1 MKKRIALT
9 CMVLAVAAS
18 GFSQKKMVGKAKN
31 ALIEPVDLV
40 EAKTSIDAAMSNEET
55 SSDPNTYVVAGKVY
69 KAIYNAEVKKKLLNQ
84 PYDEK
89 LMTTSLFTAVNCYTN
104 AAELEQIPD
113 AKGKTTDKYD
123 KEIKKSFKEL
133 QDPLIA
139 DGYAALQANKH
150 DAALMLF
157 EGYMSIPNC
166 SIMREEPVD
175 TTYNTVQF
183 LAINAA
189 LLKKDYKKAIK
200 YMSEL
205 KDANYYK
212 GATIYE
218 WLVDALQAEK
228 DTAKSLEILDE
239 GLKKYPTNSYMIGK
253 QVNYYIDHG
262 KKQEAMNYLDNAIAA
277 NPNDVEYLNVKASI
291 YLSDKNYAEALN
303 LYQKACGINANKV
316 ESVEGVGVTYCA
328 MAVDEDAKADK
339 IKSDAAWKKAR
350 TAAEDTYRK
359 AEEYLEKAK
368 AMYEKPNKDNL
379 YWLGIVYNR
388 LKKADK
394 YKEIQNLRNS
404 L

>member
-104 AAELEQIPD
+104 AAELEQVPD

-139 DGYAALQANKH
+139 DGYTALQQSNYK
-150 DAALMLF
+150 AALMLF

-189 LLKKDYKKAIK
+189 LLNKDNKKAIK

-218 WLVDALQAEK
+218 WMVDALQAEK
-228 DTAKSLEILDE
+228 DTAKSLEILEE

-277 NPNDVEYLNVKASI
+277 NPKDVEYLNVKASI
-291 YLSDKNYAEALN
+291 YLSDKNFAEALN
-303 LYQKACGINANKV
+303 LYQKACSINANKV

-328 MAVDEDAKADK
+328 MAVDEDQKADK

>member
-1 MKKRIALT
+1 MKKSIALT

-31 ALIEPVDLV
+31 ALIAPIDLV
-40 EAKTSIDAAMSNEET
+40 EAKTSIDAAMGNEET
-55 SSDPNTYVVAGKVY
+55 SGDPYTYVIAGKVF
-69 KAIYNAEVKKKLLNQ
+69 KTIYNEEVKKKMLNQ

-89 LMTTSLFTAVNCYTN
+89 VLTTSLFTAINCYTN

-123 KEIKKSFKEL
+123 KEIKKAFKEL

-139 DGYAALQANKH
+139 DGYAALQKNNYK
-150 DAALMLF
+150 AALMLF

-166 SIMREEPVD
+166 SIMREEPLD

-189 LLKKDYKKAIK
+189 LLNKDNKKAIK
-200 YMSEL
+200 YMAEL

-218 WLVDALQAEK
+218 WMVDALQAEN
-228 DTAKSLEILDE
+228 DTAKSLEILAE
-239 GLKKYPTNSYMIGK
+239 GLKKYPTNKYMIAK

-262 KKQEAMNYLDNAIAA
+262 KKQEAFNYLDNAIAA
-277 NPNDVEYLNVKASI
+277 NPSKPEYYNVKASLF
-291 YLSDKNYAEALN
+291 LSEKNYNEALN
-303 LYQKACGINANKV
+303 LYQKANAVSKNT
-316 ESVEGVGVTYCA
+316 ESVEGIGVTYCA
-328 MAVDEDAKADK
+328 LAVDEDQKADK
-339 IKSDAAWKKAR
+339 LKSDAAWKKAR
-350 TAAEDTYRK
+350 TAAEEIYKK
-359 AEEYLEKAK
+359 AEGYLEEARG
-368 AMYEKPNKDNL
+368 MYTEPNKDNL

-388 LKKADK
+388 LKKSDK
-394 YKEIQNLRNS
+394 FKEVQQLKNS